1 MKVPFFAKLMVF
13 VLAIGTVAMIS
24 SGWKEMQRSRRIES
38 EVDTL
43 RREAERIRDENRTIE
58 EKIAFYSTES
68 FEEREAREK
77 LDMKKNDEEVV
88 ALDTGSV
95 LGARTDER
103 TSIPDQSN
111 GDAPN
116 YRKWAGYFGIVR

>member
-13 VLAIGTVAMIS
+13 VLAVGTVAMVS

-38 EVDTL
+38 EVDAL
-43 RREAERIRDENRTIE
+43 RREAERIRDENRTIG

-95 LGARTDER
+95 LGARSEER
-103 TSIPDQSN
+103 EPAPELSD
-111 GDAPN
+111 GVAPN